1 MSNFS
6 NNLVNNFPEYL
17 FNEINNQKLQARK
30 NGRDV
35 IDLWYG
41 NPDIPTHTK
50 VVDKLIESAQNKKN
64 HKYSVS
70 KGIHGLRSA
79 MRDKYMRVYDVDLHE
94 DQNIVNTIG
103 SKEGLTHL
111 LMSVLDKGDNIVVPD
126 PSYPIHHFAP
136 LIAGGNPIKIKCL
149 DPEEFLNS
157 LIDVLKTTD
166 IKVVLISF
174 PHNPTTITVTKD
186 FYDKL
191 VSLAQ
196 KYNFLIINDFA
207 YSDVY
212 FNEERP
218 PSLLQSDKELGNSVE
233 LYSLTKGYSMAGWRV
248 GFALGNKE
256 AIQSLT
262 KLKSYIDYGTFQPI
276 QIASTVAINELDEY
290 PLEVSEIYRER
301 KNIVSNSLESL
312 GFEVY
317 KSNATMFVWAKIPY
331 TSQKKSMDF
340 SLAVLEK
347 SNVALSPGI
356 GFGSEGEGYI
366 RIALVENKQRIRQAM
381 KNMQVCFD
389 DII

>member
-35 IDLWYG
+35 IDLGYG

-94 DQNIVNTIG
+94 DENIVNTIG

-191 VSLAQ
+191 VLLAQ

-212 FNEERP
+212 FNESRTTI
-218 PSLLQSDKELGNSVE
+218 S
-233 LYSLTKGYSMAGWRV
+233 
-248 GFALGNKE
+248 FA
-256 AIQSLT
+256 
-262 KLKSYIDYGTFQPI
+262 
-276 QIASTVAINELDEY
+276 
-290 PLEVSEIYRER
+290 
-301 KNIVSNSLESL
+301 
-312 GFEVY
+312 
-317 KSNATMFVWAKIPY
+317 
-331 TSQKKSMDF
+331 
-340 SLAVLEK
+340 
-347 SNVALSPGI
+347 
-356 GFGSEGEGYI
+356 I
-366 RIALVENKQRIRQAM
+366 R
-381 KNMQVCFD
+381 
-389 DII
+389 

>member
-35 IDLWYG
+35 IDLGYG

-347 SNVALSPGI
+347 SNVALSPGL

>member
-35 IDLWYG
+35 IDLGYG

-256 AIQSLT
+256 AIQGLT

-301 KNIVSNSLESL
+301 KNIVSNSLGSL

-347 SNVALSPGI
+347 SNVALSPGL

>member
-35 IDLWYG
+35 IDLGYG

-256 AIQSLT
+256 AIQGLT

-331 TSQKKSMDF
+331 TSQKKSMNF